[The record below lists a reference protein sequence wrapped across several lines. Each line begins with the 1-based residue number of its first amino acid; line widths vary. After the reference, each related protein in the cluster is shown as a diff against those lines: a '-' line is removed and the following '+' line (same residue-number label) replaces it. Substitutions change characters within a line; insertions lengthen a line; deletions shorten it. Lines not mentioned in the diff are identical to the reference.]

1 MVSDSQIVIRLLLAL
16 FLSGLIGFEREVH
29 GRAAGLR
36 THILVCMGA
45 TLIML
50 TSMHI
55 FDVYQGKTML
65 DPARMAAQVVSGI
78 GFLGAG
84 TIIRFRASIRGL
96 TTAASL
102 WATAGVGIAIGS
114 GFYIGACA
122 TTALLL
128 IALMF
133 LPRLE
138 GSLVRKDWYKTFRIE
153 IETTEG
159 TQALAEVRKVLS
171 DYNAEIKDLE
181 IVKDKDR
188 GVTIVDF
195 NVKLLTNSGDEAI
208 VSDIAD
214 IPGVRKAMW
223 R

>member
-16 FLSGLIGFEREVH
+16 FLSGLIGFEREAH

-45 TLIML
+45 TLIMM

-55 FDVYQGKTML
+55 FDVYQGKATL

-102 WATAGVGIAIGS
+102 WATAGICIAVGS
-114 GFYIGACA
+114 GFYTGACA

-128 IALMF
+128 VALLF

-138 GSLVRKDWYKTFRIE
+138 GSLVRKDWYKTLRIE
-153 IETTEG
+153 IETMEVA
-159 TQALAEVRKVLS
+159 QELAEVRKVLS
-171 DYNAEIKDLE
+171 DYRAEIKDLE
-181 IVKDKDR
+181 IFKDKDR
-188 GVTIVDF
+188 GITVVDF
-195 NVKLLTNSGDEAI
+195 NLKLLTNSEDETI
-208 VSDIAD
+208 ISDIVE